1 MTFEDAYKL
10 AHEIAGVF
18 IDEEAAISQVKGSA
32 SIYDD
37 DNPVCTLLGFAYS
50 NMFSEEQ
57 QVEVKKIFTNPIR
70 EQTLKRVRSKML
82 AVTSVAG
89 QSFAEQVTTNIIDS
103 IVAIGEHSVAPR
115 VSRKRLTALFKDYPC
130 LWFCVIA
137 STIYNNKCVLAASE
151 NAKKRPSPGT
161 AQSTRNAAASLL

>member
-10 AHEIAGVF
+10 AHEIVGVF

-57 QVEVKKIFTNPIR
+57 QEEVKKIFTNPIR

-103 IVAIGEHSVAPR
+103 IAAIGEHSVAPLSTTTNVSLQLVRGLRRCLRLELRSRLVMPPQVFYSLR
-115 VSRKRLTALFKDYPC
+115 V
-130 LWFCVIA
+130 
-137 STIYNNKCVLAASE
+137 NNPEFSD
-151 NAKKRPSPGT
+151 
-161 AQSTRNAAASLL
+161 SLCEIRRTPEIIH